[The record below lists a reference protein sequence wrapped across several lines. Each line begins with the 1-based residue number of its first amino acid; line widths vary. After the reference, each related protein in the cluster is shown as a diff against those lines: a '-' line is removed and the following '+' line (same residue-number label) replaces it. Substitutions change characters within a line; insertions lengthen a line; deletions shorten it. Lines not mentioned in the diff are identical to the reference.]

1 MIASAIIAGV
11 SALSSL
17 LGGIES
23 KSESEKLAAKIR
35 KQQLTVPEEVETM
48 LGQAKTMSAMGM
60 PGYEAYKE
68 QIGELLPQAAQ
79 AARET
84 VQSPSS
90 LIDLYAKSMAESN
103 RAYNQLAVQD
113 ATARRQNMM
122 HYQNVLGNV
131 AQMRTGIQ
139 QANIQTNLAA
149 LGQEAQGT
157 KDLIS
162 GLSQAPATFLR
173 GFVGMEQAG
182 LSKDIEGLF
191 NKNTPAQAPVLSPA
205 QLNQAGN
212 LPSEATFPEPTS
224 MPTTQPNYVSQW
236 LGYKAPGEATYS
248 DTLDDLIAQYARK
261 KFYPN
266 TAIPSVAPEAS
277 LTF

>member
-1 MIASAIIAGV
+1 MIASAIISGV

-23 KSESEKLAAKIR
+23 KSASDKLAAKIR
-35 KQQLTVPEEVETM
+35 KQQLTVPEEAETM
-48 LGQAKTMSAMGM
+48 LGQAKTRSAMGM
-60 PGYEAYKE
+60 PGYETYKE

-113 ATARRQNMM
+113 ATARGQNMM
-122 HYQNVLGNV
+122 NYQNVLGNV

-162 GLSQAPATFLR
+162 GISKAPSDFIKSYVGLELAGIEDDLYGNTLGKYAKQSSYWPSTTLPSTATF
-173 GFVGMEQAG
+173 E
-182 LSKDIEGLF
+182 
-191 NKNTPAQAPVLSPA
+191 
-205 QLNQAGN
+205 
-212 LPSEATFPEPTS
+212 
-224 MPTTQPNYVSQW
+224 
-236 LGYKAPGEATYS
+236 
-248 DTLDDLIAQYARK
+248 
-261 KFYPN
+261 
-266 TAIPSVAPEAS
+266 
-277 LTF
+277 